1 METFEMVDL
10 LPALECSDMAT
21 CIAMTFSNYQENLIR
36 HSLTK
41 PLLDSASKQKSA
53 LMVFTNISITI

>member
-1 METFEMVDL
+1 MVDM
-10 LPALECSDMAT
+10 LPAIECSDMAT
-21 CIAMTFSNYQENLIR
+21 CMAIAFSNYQESLVW
-36 HSLTK
+36 HSLSK